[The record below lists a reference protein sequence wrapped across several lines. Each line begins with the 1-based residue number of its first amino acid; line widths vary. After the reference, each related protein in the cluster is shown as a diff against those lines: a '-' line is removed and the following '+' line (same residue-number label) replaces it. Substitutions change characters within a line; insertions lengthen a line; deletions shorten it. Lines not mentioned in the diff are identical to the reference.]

1 MPTRLRKI
9 RKYRG
14 SRTCGWGQI
23 GQHRKGG
30 AKGGR
35 GIGKK
40 AGHKHKYTWVL
51 ENAPNHFGKEG
62 FKPPIKKPIKKIIN
76 LKDLENIIKKIELSK
91 EAKYINGLL
100 LVNLIEYGYDKLLGS
115 GNISKPVVIVSNE
128 WSKKSEEKINKI
140 GGKIIKP
147 SQLNM

>member
-1 MPTRLRKI
+1 MPTRFRKI

-14 SRTCGWGQI
+14 SRTYGWGQI

-51 ENAPNHFGKEG
+51 ENIPNHFGKKG
-62 FKPPIKKPIKKIIN
+62 FKPPVKKPIKKIIN
-76 LKDLENIIKKIELSK
+76 LKDLENIIKKIELSN
-91 EAKYINGLL
+91 EAKYVNGLL
-100 LVNLIEYGYDKLLGS
+100 LVNLAEYGYDKLLGS
-115 GNISKPVVIVSNE
+115 GDISKPVIIVSNE